1 MSQVTSVLKMELT
14 LLTLEPL
21 LPVLQPL
28 NAERL
33 TELNLSSVKKPGTA
47 FMALPG
53 FFMGLCA

>member
-28 NAERL
+28 NAE
-33 TELNLSSVKKPGTA
+33 
-47 FMALPG
+47 
-53 FFMGLCA
+53 